1 MINING
7 RLQCNSGYAL
17 VDAALKG
24 LGIVQLPD
32 YYVQSYLESGELV
45 ELLTDYRGDR
55 EGIWALY
62 PQNRMLTSKV
72 RTLIDY
78 LVEAFR

>member
-1 MINING
+1 M
-7 RLQCNSGYAL
+7 
-17 VDAALKG
+17 DAALKG

-32 YYVQSYLESGELV
+32 YYVQPYLESGELI
-45 ELLTDYRGDR
+45 ELLTAYRGDK

-78 LVEAFR
+78 LSEALSRDDS